1 MLLFLDESGH
11 IGTATRAGMAIVILR
26 VADNLIVRRVMRSAR
41 RRFRRHLSGDKEY
54 RARDAPEFVTRHIL
68 ERLATRDCEVIVLR
82 IGRRALQRFGGDRNQ
97 LYAAA
102 VEEAVGIAWK
112 RHPGAKPVLH
122 QRYEEEE
129 IRNQITQRLL
139 KRAQDLGLEFSPE
152 DVQHRRGSV
161 KEPGLEVVDA
171 IAWAYTQWRRR
182 NKRLAYLFE
191 LIGDKVV
198 VDDVFESN

>member
-1 MLLFLDESGH
+1 MVIVVLL
-11 IGTATRAGMAIVILR
+11 
-26 VADNLIVRRVMRSAR
+26 VADNLVVRRVMRSAR
-41 RRFRRHLSGDKEY
+41 RRFRRHLPASREY
-54 RARDAPEFVTRHIL
+54 KAKNAPEAATRYIL
-68 ERLATRDCEVIVLR
+68 ERLSAIDCEIIVLR
-82 IGRRALQRFGGDRNQ
+82 IGRHALQRFGGDRNR

-102 VEEAVGIAWK
+102 AEEAVGIAWT

-129 IRNQITQRLL
+129 IRNRITQRLIR
-139 KRAQDLGLEFSPE
+139 RAQDLGLELSPE
-152 DVQHRRGSV
+152 DVQHRRGSA

-171 IAWAYTQWRRR
+171 IAWAYSQWRRR

-198 VDDVFESN
+198 ADDVFECN